1 MKDKNKD
8 MVRISVR
15 LSEEENEKLKRN
27 SALCRLTQ
35 SEYVRQLCRDI
46 RPKPK
51 PPEAF
56 WELMNELYKIHSNLA
71 ECAKYE
77 PSAGEICTEIEQL
90 VLTLQEGDLTY
101 FK

>member
-15 LSEEENEKLKRN
+15 LSEEENEKLKQN
-27 SALCRLTQ
+27 SALCGLTQ

-46 RPKPK
+46 CPKPK

-56 WELMNELYKIHSNLA
+56 WELMNEMYKVHSALRL
-71 ECAKYE
+71 CAKYV
-77 PSAGEICTEIEQL
+77 PSTGEICTEIEQL
-90 VLTLQEGDLTY
+90 VLDLQEVV
-101 FK
+101 